1 MNKRLDEALK
11 KWDFYEI
18 AKITMEG
25 AESGIRGN

>member
-25 AESGIRGN
+25 VNNGTN